1 MEIKYVKTT
10 GVTLMGEVVW
20 DGYSAIANGKTEFE
34 IRKVKSKWHLV
45 KKNRTD
51 SLMISQ
57 RNSEVMVV
65 FKTLREA
72 KAQFEKAMERKYENR
87 T

>member
-20 DGYSAIANGKTEFE
+20 DGYNAYADGKAEFE

-45 KKNRTD
+45 KKNQTG
-51 SLMISQ
+51 SFTVSQ
-57 RNSEVMVV
+57 V

-72 KAQFEKAMERKYENR
+72 KAKFEKAMERKYENR

>member
-1 MEIKYVKTT
+1 MQIKYVKTT

-20 DGYSAIANGKTEFE
+20 DGYNAYADGKAEFE

-45 KKNRTD
+45 KKDQNTPW
-51 SLMISQ
+51 IVSQ
-57 RNSEVMVV
+57 V

>member
-1 MEIKYVKTT
+1 MEIKYQKVT

-20 DGYSAIANGKTEFE
+20 DGYNAIANGKTEFE

-45 KKNRTD
+45 KKDQTG
-51 SLMISQ
+51 SLMVSQ
-57 RNSEVMVV
+57 V

-72 KAQFEKAMERKYENR
+72 KAKFEKAMERKYEGI
-87 T
+87 